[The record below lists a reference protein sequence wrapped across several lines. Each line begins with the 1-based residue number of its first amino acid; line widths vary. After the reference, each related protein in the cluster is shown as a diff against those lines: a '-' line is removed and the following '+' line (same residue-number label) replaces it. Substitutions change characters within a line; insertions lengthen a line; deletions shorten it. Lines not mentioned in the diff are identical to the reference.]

1 MAARRSTLLR
11 GFALSFFSASSLSAI
26 PELGVVLGIMVLV
39 HEFGHF
45 AAAKLCRVRVEAF
58 AIGFGRKI
66 LGFESGGT
74 SYQLNLL
81 PLGGYVKMAGEL
93 PGEEHHSGDPGEFQ
107 NHPRWQRVVIT
118 VAGPIANFLLSLGLM
133 TGLYMAHHETDAY
146 ATQPVVVDYVSP
158 VSAIAKTGIRS
169 GDKVVHID
177 SIENPDWDDL
187 AQRTNLDADR
197 STPFS
202 YLHNGRRVDTMLTLG
217 YKGPVGE
224 FDASRDLG
232 LVPVEQESPIG
243 VQGVNPSLP
252 AAAAGLLPGDLVE
265 AVDGHPFHSVQSLI
279 LYLTDGSGKP
289 VTLGVVR
296 PVAGKPAQ
304 NLTLRVTPVYTD
316 NKDGKTWQTGFTPEP
331 PPTHV
336 DHLRLPEAVAA
347 SWNFNLDNSKLIF
360 EVLQRL
366 LTRQLSVKTLSSPIG
381 IGVMVHQAFKASDRS
396 NWIPVVY
403 VMAMIS
409 LNLGIFN
416 LLPIPILDGGMI
428 VFLAIESLI
437 RRDLPPRFKER
448 IYQVA
453 FVCIILFAAVVI
465 FNDITKFLPVHA
477 KP

>member
-1 MAARRSTLLR
+1 MSL
-11 GFALSFFSASSLSAI
+11 FSADHLSAI
-26 PELGVVLGIMVLV
+26 PQLAIVLGIMVLV

-93 PGEEHHSGDPGEFQ
+93 PGEERHSDDPGEFQ
-107 NHPRWQRVVIT
+107 NHPRWQRAIIT
-118 VAGPIANFLLSLGLM
+118 LAGPIANFILSLGLM
-133 TGLYMAHHETDAY
+133 TGLFMAHHETDAY
-146 ATQPVVVDYVSP
+146 LTQPVVADYVSP
-158 VSAIAKTGIRS
+158 SSAIARTGIQA
-169 GDKVVHID
+169 GDRIVHID
-177 SIENPDWDDL
+177 SIENPDWKDVDE
-187 AQRTNLDADR
+187 RSNLDADR

-202 YLHNGRRVDTMLTLG
+202 YLHNGKRVNTTLSLG
-217 YKGPVGE
+217 YKGRVGE
-224 FDASRDLG
+224 FDASKDLG
-232 LVPVEQESPIG
+232 LIPVEQDTPIG
-243 VQGVNPSLP
+243 VEDVNPNLP
-252 AAAAGLLPGDLVE
+252 AAAAGLRAGDQVV
-265 AVDGHPFHSVQSLI
+265 AVDGHPFHSVQAMI
-279 LYLTDGSGKP
+279 LYLADGAGKP
-289 VTLGVVR
+289 VTLTVDR
-296 PVAGKPAQ
+296 PVERKPAQ
-304 NLTLRVTPVYTD
+304 TLELHVTPVYAD

-336 DHLRLPEAVAA
+336 DHLSLPEAVVA
-347 SWNFNLDNSKLIF
+347 SWKFNLDNSKLIF

-366 LTRQLSVKTLSSPIG
+366 LTRQLSVKSLSSPIG
-381 IGVMVHQAFKASDRS
+381 IGVVVHQAFKASDRS
-396 NWIPVVY
+396 NWVPVIY

-409 LNLGIFN
+409 INLGIFN

-453 FVCIILFAAVVI
+453 FVCIVLFAAVVI
-465 FNDITKFLPVHA
+465 FNDITKFLPVHT

>member
-1 MAARRSTLLR
+1 
-11 GFALSFFSASSLSAI
+11 LSFLSADHLSAI
-26 PELGVVLGIMVLV
+26 PQLAIVLGIMVLV

-66 LGFESGGT
+66 VGFVSGGT
-74 SYQLNLL
+74 SYQINLL

-93 PGEEHHSGDPGEFQ
+93 PGEEHHSDDPGEFQ
-107 NHPRWQRVVIT
+107 NHPRWQRVIIT
-118 VAGPIANFLLSLGLM
+118 VAGPIANFILSLGLM

-146 ATQPVVVDYVSP
+146 VTQPVVVDYVSP
-158 VSAIAKTGIRS
+158 SSAIARTGIQS
-169 GDKVVHID
+169 GDKIVHID
-177 SIENPDWDDL
+177 SVENPDWEDL
-187 AQRTNLDADR
+187 AQRSSLDADR

-202 YLHNGRRVDTMLTLG
+202 YLHHGKRVNTMLTLG
-217 YKGPVGE
+217 YKGRTGE
-224 FDASRDLG
+224 FDASKELG
-232 LVPVEQESPIG
+232 LVPIEQDTPIG
-243 VQGVNPSLP
+243 VEDVNPSLP
-252 AAAAGLLPGDLVE
+252 AAAAGLLPGDQVV
-265 AVDGHPFHSVQSLI
+265 AVDGHPFHSVEAMI
-279 LYLTDGSGKP
+279 LYLTDGAGKP
-289 VTLGVVR
+289 VTLTVKRSVEGQ
-296 PVAGKPAQ
+296 PAQ
-304 NLTLRVTPVYTD
+304 TLSLRVTPVYAD

-331 PPTHV
+331 PPTHI
-336 DHLRLPEAVAA
+336 DHLALPQAVAA
-347 SWNFNLDNSKLIF
+347 SWKFNVDNSKLIF

-366 LTRQLSVKTLSSPIG
+366 VTRQLSVKSLSSPIG
-381 IGVMVHQAFKASDRS
+381 IGVVVHQAFKASDRY
-396 NWIPVVY
+396 NWIPVIY